1 MLFLTLL
8 RESLFFALHALRVNR
23 LRTILSLLGITIGI
37 FAIIAVFTA
46 VDSMENKI
54 RNSVKSLGENVVYI
68 QKWPW
73 TPEDGQEYTWW
84 KYMNRPV
91 PRINEYDEVSRRLS
105 LAQAVVYTVNSKA
118 TVTRGTSNVENTT
131 VVAATFDYNQVKSF
145 DLSAELLRVLSPS
158 AEVQGH
164 GPGQKVT
171 VPGKR
176 NVAIVSMIPT
186 GNYAVRIG
194 FDDMH
199 DTGIYTWTYLRELGE
214 RAFELF
220 SAYEVD
226 LKEKGMSRDV
236 AERPR

>member
-1 MLFLTLL
+1 MMSDIWPTELKVSKD
-8 RESLFFALHALRVNR
+8 RQR
-23 LRTILSLLGITIGI
+23 L
-37 FAIIAVFTA
+37 
-46 VDSMENKI
+46 
-54 RNSVKSLGENVVYI
+54 VVSFN
-68 QKWPW
+68 
-73 TPEDGQEYTWW
+73 DGQ
-84 KYMNRPV
+84 
-91 PRINEYDEVSRRLS
+91 
-105 LAQAVVYTVNSKA
+105 
-118 TVTRGTSNVENTT
+118 
-131 VVAATFDYNQVKSF
+131 SF

-214 RAFELF
+214 RGFELF
-220 SAYEVD
+220 SVYEEE
-226 LKEKGMSRDV
+226 LAAKGMSRDV
-236 AERPR
+236 AEKPR